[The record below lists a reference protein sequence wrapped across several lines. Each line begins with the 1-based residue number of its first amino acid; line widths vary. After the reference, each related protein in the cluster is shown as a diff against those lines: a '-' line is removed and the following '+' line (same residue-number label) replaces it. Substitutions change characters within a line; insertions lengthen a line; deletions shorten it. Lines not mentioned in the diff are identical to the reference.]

1 MKKSDKELVDK
12 LLEASN
18 KISEQTRRGYGRYL
32 VVPPK
37 IAETVENYYKA
48 KERDNTIEEILKDE
62 DEKGEDI

>member
-37 IAETVENYYKA
+37 IAETVENYYRA
-48 KERDNTIEEILKDE
+48 KEREH
-62 DEKGEDI
+62 